1 MKWDF
6 LTADTLPR
14 PPLGVRAIATMAGVG
29 LLTGLVSAIPSPFPE
44 MRLDDAGLFL
54 NSRGVPLHAGI
65 AFGMGIALMMWIWV
79 TRDIAECLLALVLT
93 VIGWLAAVNTA
104 SDMFSAIVGS
114 ELFGTIEGAKANRE
128 VVGLVLAGVSG
139 GAIGAGLTA
148 FGAGISAEAI
158 RRPKN
163 WILIVV
169 VGAASGFLL
178 YPATDYDALIIL
190 FVPWQALVAATTA
203 FCLTRH

>member
-6 LTADTLPR
+6 LKADTLPP
-14 PPLGVRAIATMAGVG
+14 PPLGARAVAVMAGVG
-29 LLTGLVSAIPSPFPE
+29 VLTGLVSAIPTPFPE
-44 MRLDDAGLFL
+44 MRLDDAGLLL

-65 AFGMGIALMMWIWV
+65 AFGAGIAVMMWLWV
-79 TRDIAECLLALVLT
+79 TRDLAECLLAMVLT

-104 SDMFSAIVGS
+104 SDLFTAVVGS

-128 VVGLVLAGVSG
+128 LMGLVLAGVGG

-148 FGAGISAEAI
+148 FGSGISAEAI

-163 WILIVV
+163 WVLIVA
-169 VGAASGFLL
+169 VGAALGVLL
-178 YPATDYDALIIL
+178 YPATEYNALIIL
-190 FVPWQALVAATTA
+190 FVPWQAFVAATIA
-203 FCLTRH
+203 FCLIRT

>member
-6 LTADTLPR
+6 LKADTLPP
-14 PPLGVRAIATMAGVG
+14 PPLGARAVAVMAGVG
-29 LLTGLVSAIPSPFPE
+29 VITGLVSAIPTPFPE
-44 MRLDDAGLFL
+44 MRLDDAGLLL

-65 AFGMGIALMMWIWV
+65 AFGAGIAVMMWLWV
-79 TRDIAECLLALVLT
+79 TRDLAECLLAMVLT

-104 SDMFSAIVGS
+104 SDLFTAVVGS

-128 VVGLVLAGVSG
+128 LMGLVLAGVGG

-148 FGAGISAEAI
+148 FGSGISAEAI

-163 WILIVV
+163 WVLIVA
-169 VGAASGFLL
+169 VGAALGVLL
-178 YPATDYDALIIL
+178 YPATEYNALIIL
-190 FVPWQALVAATTA
+190 FVPWQAFVAATIA
-203 FCLTRH
+203 FCLIRT

>member
-6 LTADTLPR
+6 LKADTLPP
-14 PPLGVRAIATMAGVG
+14 PPLGARAVAVMAGVG
-29 LLTGLVSAIPSPFPE
+29 VLTGLVSAIPTPFPE
-44 MRLDDAGLFL
+44 MRLDDAGLLL

-65 AFGMGIALMMWIWV
+65 AFGAGIAVMMWFWV
-79 TRDIAECLLALVLT
+79 TRDLAECLLAMVLT

-104 SDMFSAIVGS
+104 SDLFTAVVGS

-128 VVGLVLAGVSG
+128 LMGLVLAGVGG

-148 FGAGISAEAI
+148 FGSGISAEAI

-163 WILIVV
+163 WVLIVA
-169 VGAASGFLL
+169 VGAALGVLL
-178 YPATDYDALIIL
+178 YPATEYNALIIL
-190 FVPWQALVAATTA
+190 FVPWQAFVAATIA
-203 FCLTRH
+203 FCLIRT

>member
-6 LTADTLPR
+6 LKADTLPP
-14 PPLGVRAIATMAGVG
+14 PPLGARAVAVMAGVG
-29 LLTGLVSAIPSPFPE
+29 VLTGLVSAIPTPFPE
-44 MRLDDAGLFL
+44 MRLDDAGLLL

-65 AFGMGIALMMWIWV
+65 AFGAGIAIMMWFWV
-79 TRDIAECLLALVLT
+79 TRDLAECLLAMVLT

-104 SDMFSAIVGS
+104 SDLFTAVVGS

-128 VVGLVLAGVSG
+128 LMGLVLAGVGG

-148 FGAGISAEAI
+148 FGSGISAEAI

-163 WILIVV
+163 WVLIVA
-169 VGAASGFLL
+169 VGAALGVLL
-178 YPATDYDALIIL
+178 YPATEYNALIIL
-190 FVPWQALVAATTA
+190 FVPWQAFVAATIA
-203 FCLTRH
+203 FCLIRT